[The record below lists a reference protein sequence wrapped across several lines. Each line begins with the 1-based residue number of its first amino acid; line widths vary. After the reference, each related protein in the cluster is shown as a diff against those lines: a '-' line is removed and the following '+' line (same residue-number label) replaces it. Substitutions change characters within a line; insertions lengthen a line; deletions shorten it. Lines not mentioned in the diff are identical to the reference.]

1 MADFSVV
8 GLRILCEVARHGS
21 FSAAADALGYTQSAV
36 SRQVALAERAVDRS
50 LFERHP
56 RGVELTPAGEI
67 VLRHA
72 SAALAEL
79 QAARVAL
86 DGLNERR
93 LRRVSVGAF
102 STAMAALVPQ
112 ALAALSVHEP
122 QISVVLREGTSE
134 RLTDR
139 VASGR
144 IDLAIVTATS
154 GSPDGVVFEALLDDP
169 LLVAL
174 PRGHRL
180 AGLTRIDPDELREE
194 QWIAGSSDP
203 SSTLLGAWTTGGW
216 RPHVAFEVRDWTA
229 KIGLV
234 AGGFGITV
242 VPGLSARSLPASVVA
257 AAIDHPAA
265 MRTIVTARR
274 TGVDEPHIAAM
285 IEALRESA
293 SQVTGHPRRAVRG

>member
-93 LRRVSVGAF
+93 LRRGSVGAF

-154 GSPDGVVFEALLDDP
+154 
-169 LLVAL
+169 
-174 PRGHRL
+174 R
-180 AGLTRIDPDELREE
+180 
-194 QWIAGSSDP
+194 SSD
-203 SSTLLGAWTTGGW
+203 GA
-216 RPHVAFEVRDWTA
+216 V
-229 KIGLV
+229 
-234 AGGFGITV
+234 
-242 VPGLSARSLPASVVA
+242 
-257 AAIDHPAA
+257 
-265 MRTIVTARR
+265 
-274 TGVDEPHIAAM
+274 
-285 IEALRESA
+285 
-293 SQVTGHPRRAVRG
+293 